1 MLQQNKNRDS
11 YLKGLLEEQ
20 QSVDTTGEKHAKEC
34 LICQETIEKGMIT
47 YW

>member
-11 YLKGLLEEQ
+11 YLKELLEEQ
-20 QSVDTTGEKHAKEC
+20 QSVDSIGEKQVKEC